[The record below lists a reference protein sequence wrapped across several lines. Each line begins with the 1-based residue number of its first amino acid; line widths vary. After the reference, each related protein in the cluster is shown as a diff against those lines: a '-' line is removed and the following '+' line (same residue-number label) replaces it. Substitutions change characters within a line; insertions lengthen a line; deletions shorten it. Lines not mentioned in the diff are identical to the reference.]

1 MSASEEP
8 RSNSFV
14 ECAICMEIY
23 DDPRILPCGHTF
35 CLKCVQSKQIVASS
49 KSSENTHQCSI
60 CRQICAIPAGGL
72 EALPKNFVVNDLKGF
87 IAQKSGSVSFTDRCA
102 LVDDGDDH
110 GLVEYFCVDCWYP
123 LCNLCFRFHKKSRQ
137 TMGHVVKRL
146 ADVTETDYAKHRTQ
160 LSLTCTKHTKK
171 DLEFYCNGCAEL
183 LCSTCC
189 LTSHK
194 THDYVEL
201 SEADETF
208 KQKITN
214 KVVKM
219 RDAEKITQSQLNK
232 GTEALKSL
240 ETHQQSITADINTFA
255 DKLLQTALDKISTD
269 LKASKTKILH
279 ELTGKILT
287 EKTKLEKF
295 VESRKQSLALAQADV
310 STLEGLLPSSSN
322 VAERAAAMKL
332 KMFKDSNEEQIVGDD
347 GFEASF
353 DTSDAALAWKFNAD
367 CWLKSILSIPAA
379 GEERSSKQLSAKASV
394 KRSSRMLIHKKKKKL
409 DHDQTVQ

>member
-8 RSNSFV
+8 RSSSFV

-35 CLKCVQSKQIVASS
+35 CLKCVRSKQKAAS
-49 KSSENTHQCSI
+49 KFSENTHQCSL

-87 IAQKSGSVSFTDRCA
+87 IAQKSGSLSFTNHCA

-123 LCNLCFRFHKKSRQ
+123 LCNLCFRFHTKSRQ

-146 ADVTETDYAKHRTQ
+146 ADVNDTDYAKHRTQ

-201 SEADETF
+201 SEADEAF

-214 KVVKM
+214 KVAKM
-219 RDAEKITQSQLNK
+219 RDVEKIIQSQLNK

-240 ETHQQSITADINTFA
+240 ETHQQSIT
-255 DKLLQTALDKISTD
+255 
-269 LKASKTKILH
+269 
-279 ELTGKILT
+279 
-287 EKTKLEKF
+287 
-295 VESRKQSLALAQADV
+295 
-310 STLEGLLPSSSN
+310 
-322 VAERAAAMKL
+322 
-332 KMFKDSNEEQIVGDD
+332 
-347 GFEASF
+347 
-353 DTSDAALAWKFNAD
+353 
-367 CWLKSILSIPAA
+367 C
-379 GEERSSKQLSAKASV
+379 
-394 KRSSRMLIHKKKKKL
+394 
-409 DHDQTVQ
+409 